1 MQEVKW
7 TLPLRALAPDNLP
20 MLDQPDLQV
29 ISGRLER
36 GEIDSAQYLEQLMR
50 FVAGQIGC
58 TRAGLRVFVDTA
70 DGRALRCVAMFDASL
85 DRMVSAIDIIH
96 PQGGLYLES
105 LHRDGSVTVG
115 QAPSDPAI
123 EGALRAYLETAG
135 MAGLMDMSFSVN
147 GVLFGTFSCEHCE
160 ATPDWTQRQLQAL
173 RKIAS
178 RASLT
183 LMHVVNASVDTAPG
197 ALWESSTP
205 NRLAT
210 MPMPLDLPPGLKT
223 D

>member
-1 MQEVKW
+1 
-7 TLPLRALAPDNLP
+7 
-20 MLDQPDLQV
+20 MLGHADLQV

-36 GEIDSAQYLEQLMR
+36 GEIDSAQYLEQLTR
-50 FVAGQIGC
+50 FVAAQIGC
-58 TRAGLRVFVDTA
+58 SRAGLRVFIDTPG
-70 DGRALRCVAMFDASL
+70 GRVLRCIAMYDANL
-85 DRMVSAIDIIH
+85 DRMITATDIVH
-96 PQGGLYLES
+96 AKEAVYLDQ
-105 LHRDGSVTVG
+105 LQADGCVTSGNALGDPLVVG
-115 QAPSDPAI
+115 D
-123 EGALRAYLETAG
+123 LRTYLLATGIASI
-135 MAGLMDMSFSVN
+135 MDMSFSVN
-147 GVLFGTFSCEHCE
+147 GMLFGTFSCEQVGAPIE
-160 ATPDWTQRQLQAL
+160 WTQRQLQAL

-210 MPMPLDLPPGLKT
+210 MPMPLDIAPTFPASGSNA

>member
-1 MQEVKW
+1 M
-7 TLPLRALAPDNLP
+7 T
-20 MLDQPDLQV
+20 DQAELQV

-36 GEIDSAQYLEQLMR
+36 GEIDGAQYLEELTR
-50 FVAGQIGC
+50 FVAAQIGC
-58 TRAGLRVFVDTA
+58 TRAGLRLFVDTSRGRVLRSVAMYDAGLNRMVNTA
-70 DGRALRCVAMFDASL
+70 DIMHPEGSPYLERLQRDGCVAVSHAQDDDAAP
-85 DRMVSAIDIIH
+85 R
-96 PQGGLYLES
+96 GLREYLAS
-105 LHRDGSVTVG
+105 NSVR
-115 QAPSDPAI
+115 SW
-123 EGALRAYLETAG
+123 
-135 MAGLMDMSFSVN
+135 MDMSFSVN
-147 GVLFGTFSCEHCE
+147 GSLFGTFTCEQRGQAVE
-160 ATPDWTQRQLQAL
+160 WSQRQLQML

-210 MPMPLDLPPGLKT
+210 MPSPLDLPS

>member
-1 MQEVKW
+1 M
-7 TLPLRALAPDNLP
+7 T
-20 MLDQPDLQV
+20 DQPDLQM

-58 TRAGLRVFVDTA
+58 SRAGLRLFVETA
-70 DGRALRCVAMFDASL
+70 EGRVLRCVAMYDATR
-85 DRMVSAIDIIH
+85 DRMVGAADIRHGEASA
-96 PQGGLYLES
+96 YLER
-105 LHRDGSVTVG
+105 LQHDGSVSAG
-115 QAPSDPAI
+115 QALADPVSA
-123 EGALRAYLETAG
+123 GALREYLQACG
-135 MAGLMDMSFSVN
+135 VVSLMDMSFSVN
-147 GVLFGTFSCEHCE
+147 GVLFGTFSCEQLG
-160 ATPDWTQRQLQAL
+160 APIDWTQRQLQAL

-210 MPMPLDLPPGLKT
+210 MPMPLETPPE
-223 D
+223 